1 MSSRIVNA
9 KRNIIGLMINRI
21 ISLLL
26 PFFTRTA
33 IIYYLGT
40 VYLGLNSL
48 FTSLLSVL
56 SLAELGVGT
65 AMVFSMYEPIAN
77 GDDTTVCALLRLY
90 RKIYYIIGTI
100 ILIIGIIFAPFL
112 TLVISGEYPNDINI
126 YAVYLINLF
135 NTVISYYLFAYKDSL
150 LTANQRID
158 ILSMIN
164 SVICCILNIGQTII
178 LIKTKNYYMYC
189 LFMVVTTI
197 ISNLIRSYIISKKYP
212 RYRCQGT
219 VSHEMLNDIK
229 KRVTG
234 LFIYKVCD
242 VLRFS
247 LDSIVLSAF
256 LGLTVL
262 AKYNNYY
269 YIMNA
274 IAGTMAIVSNSI
286 TATIGN
292 SIIKES
298 QEKNYKDFKRIQLI
312 YMWIAGLCSI
322 SLFCLY
328 QPFMNFWVGK
338 ELMFDNVVMVFFCIY
353 FFVNRWGDM
362 CYAYRQ
368 GAGLWWQDKF
378 RPIVESIVN
387 ISLNIILV
395 QKMGVIGVLLSTIIG
410 LVFINSLWG
419 SKILFKH
426 YFTEYKQFDYLKRL
440 MLYTV
445 ITALACIA
453 TYGVCLYIEGVI
465 KITNSVVELI
475 VRALICCIIPNT
487 IFFIVYK
494 NLSEFKESMSLL
506 KQLFFTKI
514 KI

>member
-9 KRNIIGLMINRI
+9 KRNIIGLIINRVV
-21 ISLLL
+21 SLLL

-33 IIYYLGT
+33 LIYYLGT

-56 SLAELGVGT
+56 SLAELGFGT

-77 GDDTTVCALLRLY
+77 GDDATVCALLRLY

-100 ILIIGIIFAPFL
+100 ILIIGVAFTPFL

-135 NTVISYYLFAYKDSL
+135 NTVVSYYLFAYKESL
-150 LTANQRID
+150 LNANQRID
-158 ILSMIN
+158 ILSVIN
-164 SVICCILNIGQTII
+164 AIFCCILNIGQTII
-178 LIKTKNYYMYC
+178 LVITRNYYLYC
-189 LFMVVTTI
+189 IFMLITTI
-197 ISNLIRSYIISKKYP
+197 LGNLVRNYIISKRYP
-212 RYRCQGT
+212 QYRCEGT
-219 VSHEMLNDIK
+219 VSNELLDDIK
-229 KRVTG
+229 KRVSG

-247 LDSIVLSAF
+247 LDSIVLSSF

-298 QEKNYKDFKRIQLI
+298 QHKNHKDFRKIQLI

-322 SLFCLY
+322 SLFCMY
-328 QPFMNFWVGK
+328 QPFMKLWVGK
-338 ELMFDNVVMVFFCIY
+338 ELMFNDTVMAFFCVY
-353 FFVNRWGDM
+353 FFINRWGDM

-378 RPIVESIVN
+378 RPIVEAVVN
-387 ISLNIILV
+387 ISLNVILV
-395 QKMGVIGVLLSTIIG
+395 QKIGVIGVLLSTILG
-410 LVFINSLWG
+410 LIFINSLWG

-426 YFTEYKQFDYLKRL
+426 YFTEYRQFDYLKRL
-440 MLYTV
+440 LLYTV
-445 ITALACIA
+445 TTVLACFV
-453 TYGVCLYIEGVI
+453 TYKTCIYFTEIINVSG
-465 KITNSVVELI
+465 SVAELI
-475 VRALICCIIPNT
+475 IRGLICCIIPNM
-487 IFFIVYK
+487 IFIIAYRP
-494 NLSEFKESMSLL
+494 LSEFKDSIVLL
-506 KQLFFTKI
+506 KQLFLTKV
-514 KI
+514 KH